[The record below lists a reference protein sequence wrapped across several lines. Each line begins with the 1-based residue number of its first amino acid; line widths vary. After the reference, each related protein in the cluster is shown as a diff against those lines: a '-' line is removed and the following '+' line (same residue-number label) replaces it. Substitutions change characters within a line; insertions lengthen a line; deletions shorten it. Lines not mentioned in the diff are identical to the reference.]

1 MAANIFIRS
10 VELRPNPAVA
20 GEAFTI
26 SVEIGDRVSALADH
40 DGSLITDTD
49 GMGLW
54 IPEGALVLADH
65 DGAFLVDEG
74 KNMIESE
81 E

>member
-10 VELRPNPAVA
+10 VELRPDPAVA

-26 SVEIGDRVSALADH
+26 SVEIGDRVSALVDH

-54 IPEGALVLADH
+54 IPEGALVLADSDKLPVADA
-65 DGAFLVDEG
+65 DGSI
-74 KNMIESE
+74 IETE

>member
-10 VELRPNPAVA
+10 VELRPDPAVA

-26 SVEIGDRVSALADH
+26 SVEIGDRVSALVDH

-54 IPEGALVLADH
+54 IPEGALVLADSDKLPVADE
-65 DGAFLVDEG
+65 DGSI
-74 KNMIESE
+74 IETE